1 MLSNPTT
8 ILEMFHISERVVAA
22 LRLEPLRRRFLVA
35 EVAKKH
41 KKMVIKPFMVK
52 NHMRIFVNA
61 KINNPT
67 FDSQVRPTPQS
78 ALPVPMPML
87 LWAPC
92 AAHASMRE
100 GC

>member
-1 MLSNPTT
+1 
-8 ILEMFHISERVVAA
+8 MFHISERAVAT
-22 LRLEPLRRRFLVA
+22 LRLDPLLRRFLVA

-67 FDSQVRPTPQS
+67 FDSQVCPTPQS
-78 ALPVPMPML
+78 LSSACTPLLPWYPCPMGE
-87 LWAPC
+87 AC
-92 AAHASMRE
+92 
-100 GC
+100 